1 MAFVPKVFAQPQ
13 PIKSVEIFS
22 EKLNYVE
29 KEAGSWKV
37 TKSAKWVAKDKA
49 EITMKVDAI
58 SDAQN
63 VNRDVLIVIDTSSSM
78 VEEKLK
84 EVRQSMT
91 NLINDILK
99 DNKNRVGLITFST
112 TSNIVTGFTNDK
124 DLLLN
129 GIDSLTAAGTTN
141 YYAALKN
148 VDDVF
153 NDYVRDDKRES
164 MVLFFTDG
172 YPNVDSP
179 NQDLQYSYLKEK
191 YPYVTFNGV
200 QYAMGNEVFPSLK
213 NISDN
218 QYVAFLGT
226 LEDTLLTATSVTVKY
241 KYFEVTDYIDDNNFY
256 VENEND
262 IVVNIGKISFDK
274 TNQKIVWKMD
284 DEYES
289 NFSAKMVINATLK
302 SEYVNKSGVY
312 TTNTKEEVKSDIYEV
327 NENVE
332 SFETPALANEF
343 SVKYENNAPNDCN
356 VTNVPVEEKHFV
368 FDTILLEEEK
378 PVCDGYNFKGWSVVT
393 NDVKRVNDDYFIM
406 PEEDVTIRAEWSK
419 LSINKSM
426 EGEVVGM
433 QTPIIQSVS
442 LGYNEKLWKY
452 KSDITKV
459 VIQNEIRLP
468 ANTMERWDISAAGNN
483 SVIGYIVPNADNLN
497 EYTAYIQGDGT
508 ILANSE
514 SSSLFRDFTKLEY
527 IEGLENFDT
536 SPATSMW
543 GMFAGC
549 SSLKTL
555 NLSTFKTPNLTDMS
569 SMFHSASSLVELDL
583 SSFDTSNVA
592 YMGQVFNSCSSL
604 KKLVLTSFN
613 TEKVLW
619 MDYMFNKCSELEDL
633 DLSSFVTSSVV
644 DMSYLFS
651 ECYKLT
657 SLNISNFDTSN
668 VNNMWSMFANCW
680 ALGELDLRHFNTS
693 KVQNMNSMF
702 YNCKSLQSINLSSFN
717 TENVNNMSNMFYQ
730 CEKLDT
736 IDLSNFNTENVT
748 SMSSMFSYC
757 GKLSTVNLS
766 SFNTENVTN
775 MASMFYCC
783 ENLNTINLSSFNTAK
798 VVDMS
803 SMFWACTSLVNLNI
817 SSFNTANVE
826 NMYGMFYI
834 CSSLPKLDLSH
845 FVSNKVTNTNNM
857 FRGNWALTD
866 LNISNFDLSNVL
878 DTGSMFTDCPELQT
892 IGVDEINLTKTANT
906 SLMFFNCGKLNL
918 DINVYTNDIGDY
930 SQMFNYAA
938 VSEGSQFR
946 VNYTAENSELV
957 DNMVATKADWSNVVK
972 GELLTN

>member
-1 MAFVPKVFAQPQ
+1 
-13 PIKSVEIFS
+13 
-22 EKLNYVE
+22 
-29 KEAGSWKV
+29 
-37 TKSAKWVAKDKA
+37 
-49 EITMKVDAI
+49 MKVDAI
-58 SDAQN
+58 SDTQN

-129 GIDSLTAAGTTN
+129 GINSLTADGTTN

-164 MVLFFTDG
+164 MVLFFTDCC
-172 YPNVDSP
+172 PNVDSP

-200 QYAMGNEVFPSLK
+200 QYAMGNEVYPSLK

-241 KYFEVTDYIDDNNFY
+241 KYFEITDYIDDNNFY

-433 QTPIIQSVS
+433 QTPIIQSVP

-536 SPATSMW
+536 SSATSMW

-583 SSFDTSNVA
+583 SSFDTSNVV

-604 KKLVLTSFN
+604 KKLNLALFN

-619 MDYMFNKCSELEDL
+619 MDYMFNKCSELENL

-657 SLNISNFDTSN
+657 SLNIGNFDTSN

-680 ALGELDLRHFNTS
+680 ALEELDLRHFNTA
-693 KVQNMNSMF
+693 KVTNMSSMF
-702 YNCKSLQSINLSSFN
+702 YNGKSLQNINLS
-717 TENVNNMSNMFYQ
+717 
-730 CEKLDT
+730 
-736 IDLSNFNTENVT
+736 
-748 SMSSMFSYC
+748 
-757 GKLSTVNLS
+757 G
-766 SFNTENVTN
+766 FNTENVTN
-775 MASMFYCC
+775 MANMFYCC
-783 ENLNTINLSSFNTAK
+783 EKLDTINLSSFNTAK

-892 IGVDEINLTKTANT
+892 IGVDEINLAKTANT